1 MYKEKIFLLKKMSR
15 KGKEE
20 IDELSIGQI
29 VELRMEIA
37 NVLKAHG
44 LLPEKYLED
53 MDECLADK
61 IMNQMTEQYFRKVFA
76 DKYCAYKNKIGKICD
91 KFECEK
97 HVLNA
102 KGVLVC
108 KKAKVKVEEDSE

>member
-1 MYKEKIFLLKKMSR
+1 MSR

-37 NVLKAHG
+37 NILKAHG

-61 IMNQMTEQYFRKVFA
+61 IINQETERYFRRMFA
-76 DKYCAYKNKIGKICD
+76 DKYCVYKNKSGKICD

-97 HVLNA
+97 HVPNA

-108 KKAKVKVEEDSE
+108 KKAKAVKFEEEDSE

>member
-1 MYKEKIFLLKKMSR
+1 MSR

-76 DKYCAYKNKIGKICD
+76 DKYCVYKNKSGKICD
-91 KFECEK
+91 KFECKNTYLMRREYWF
-97 HVLNA
+97 V
-102 KGVLVC
+102 
-108 KKAKVKVEEDSE
+108 KKQKQRLEEEDSE

>member
-53 MDECLADK
+53 MDESLADK

-76 DKYCAYKNKIGKICD
+76 DKYC
-91 KFECEK
+91 
-97 HVLNA
+97 
-102 KGVLVC
+102 VC
-108 KKAKVKVEEDSE
+108 KKTTDDNRGKTLYYNPKEGFLSTRQMKNTSIFDVSLS

>member
-1 MYKEKIFLLKKMSR
+1 MSR

-76 DKYCAYKNKIGKICD
+76 DKYCVYKNKSGKICD

-108 KKAKVKVEEDSE
+108 KKVKVEEDSE